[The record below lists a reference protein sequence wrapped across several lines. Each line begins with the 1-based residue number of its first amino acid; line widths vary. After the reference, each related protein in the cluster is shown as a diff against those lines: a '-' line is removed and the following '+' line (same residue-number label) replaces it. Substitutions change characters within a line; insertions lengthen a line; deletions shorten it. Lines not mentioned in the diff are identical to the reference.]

1 MSMENLSPQLARQL
15 FEACPSGILAL
26 DREGRISWVNRAL
39 ENLLGVPR
47 TALLGCDAGSLP
59 RPGLAVLLDGAPQAV
74 VENADGVSLH
84 LSRSRMVPPDGSDDM
99 AEVHF
104 FTDRGE
110 EHRLRQQLESQQLS
124 DEDTGLMNPRALMLV
139 LEPQISRSRRYGN
152 PLSVGVLDLHQA
164 TGEES
169 AEHLR
174 KIALLLKDRLRWA
187 DMVGRDEHGRF
198 VLVLPETQLPSA
210 QTIVKKLHSSLEQLL
225 SGTPFRFGVAEW
237 CKSDD
242 ASSLLQ
248 RAAAT
253 AAGEVADAVSA
264 AR

>member
-1 MSMENLSPQLARQL
+1 MSMDNLSPQLARQL

-39 ENLLGVPR
+39 ENLLGMPR
-47 TALLGCDAGSLP
+47 AALLGCDADSLP
-59 RPGLAVLLDGAPQAV
+59 HPGLSALLDGTPQAV
-74 VENADGVSLH
+74 VENTDGVSLH
-84 LSRSRMVPPDGSDDM
+84 LSRSRMVPPDSSDDI

-110 EHRLRQQLESQQLS
+110 EHKLRQRLESQQLS

-152 PLSVGVLDLHQA
+152 PLSIAVLDLHQDV
-164 TGEES
+164 GEES
-169 AEHLR
+169 GEHLR
-174 KIALLLKDRLRWA
+174 NIALLLKDRLRWA
-187 DMVGRDEHGRF
+187 DMVGRDEDGRF
-198 VLVLPETQLPSA
+198 VLVLPETPLAAA
-210 QTIVKKLHSSLEQLL
+210 QTIVKKLQSGLDALL
-225 SGTPFRFGVAEW
+225 SDSQFRFGVAEW
-237 CKSDD
+237 RKPDD
-242 ASSLLQ
+242 VTSLLQ

-253 AAGEVADAVSA
+253 AAGEVADAMSA